1 MLRAAPGNVSFPS
14 GEPSGPPPQGLDGLR
29 SFTLLSS
36 RVTSC
41 GAGPRRG
48 GGNQGR
54 VGRLNKLGAEAGH
67 LQDLPQLLPT
77 LGVRLLASQGP
88 CVGTVM
94 WPQAERSRSLFAE
107 GGKTTCGLLIQ
118 PHLSA
123 PGSAASVCPGCLG
136 SDDARLV
143 GVEPPKGAAGG
154 LQARTGWPCRLPGN
168 CVKREPEPPD
178 FADGLGH
185 RGRVK
190 PLRSPFP
197 LLSPQ
202 SPHPIL
208 GGPLFLARG
217 YESLQVTP
225 HGWV

>member
-1 MLRAAPGNVSFPS
+1 MGVQEEQAGRLGVLRAAPGNVSFPS

-48 GGNQGR
+48 GGNEGR
-54 VGRLNKLGAEAGH
+54 VGRLNKLGVEAGH

-88 CVGTVM
+88 YVGTVM

-107 GGKTTCGLLIQ
+107 GGKTTRGLLIQ

-123 PGSAASVCPGCLG
+123 PGSAAVFALAAWAQMTQGWWAWSHQ
-136 SDDARLV
+136 
-143 GVEPPKGAAGG
+143 KGL
-154 LQARTGWPCRLPGN
+154 LQASRPG
-168 CVKREPEPPD
+168 
-178 FADGLGH
+178 
-185 RGRVK
+185 
-190 PLRSPFP
+190 
-197 LLSPQ
+197 
-202 SPHPIL
+202 L
-208 GGPLFLARG
+208 GGPVVSQ
-217 YESLQVTP
+217 ETV
-225 HGWV
+225 